1 MPHYAGAIAFNPY
14 SMQPEALD
22 TFQDTL
28 RESLAKDGLSAAIA
42 MLKKALPEQ
51 TEKYNLVFQLETRLN
66 RINKDRIKGILSQ
79 EQLEIA
85 YNRLSDDILN
95 LVANLN
101 TEDFEVSS
109 AAATAGGR
117 KTGSLLYQI
126 PRKME
131 LDPEKAYRCIV
142 RLAFN
147 EEVIVENLDLNK
159 DTVLKPVRVSEI
171 MEVELK
177 DPNDTP
183 AFNIQLI
190 NSAEQFLEEH
200 AYTEWQFKVKPI
212 RTGALPLLLLVAVK
226 EYLHN
231 RPVKRE
237 IVLEEIIEVVAEP
250 VENVEAA
257 ADFQSAGY
265 TFLYSSEPESRKGSL
280 IATVVNGKYS
290 MVASILLLFMFA
302 AGIWAL
308 GTRFGWFNWTPKVI
322 DKPKKEQT
330 DPSKKTNP
338 SKGDSNQAKLDI
350 VLDTAIAPKDTPAT
364 VLNDRPIKVKP
375 GDPAKNNPVRTAN
388 KGKALPKIKNTGQK
402 QVKSLDNKPLDP
414 GPIKPVDPTKVR
426 KSGFTMVRVEG
437 GKLPLGKHY
446 GTKTCPIDTIQ
457 INSFRLGKYEITQT
471 DWLEIMGK
479 NPAFKK
485 SCADCPVENVSWID
499 VQEFLQKA
507 SKVRGKKYR
516 LPYEVEWEYAARG
529 GKNPHGFQ
537 YPGSKQASEVA
548 WFSTIKEHTHKVGLK
563 KPNNLDIYD
572 LGGNVREWCQGSFPA
587 ALNCKV
593 ENEAKKPLRG
603 GSWVSARSKIK
614 VTARAEAKSS
624 SRDEQ
629 SGLRLIEE

>member
-1 MPHYAGAIAFNPY
+1 
-14 SMQPEALD
+14 MQPEALD

-28 RESLAKDGLSAAIA
+28 RESLVKDGLSAAIA

-79 EQLEIA
+79 EQLELA

-95 LVANLN
+95 LVANLSA
-101 TEDFEVSS
+101 EDFEVPS
-109 AAATAGGR
+109 ATAAAGGR
-117 KTGSLLYQI
+117 KTGALLYQI

-131 LDPEKAYRCIV
+131 LDSEKTYRCIV

-177 DPNDTP
+177 DPNDAP

-212 RTGALPLLLLVAVK
+212 RTGPLPLLLVVAVK

-250 VENVEAA
+250 VENVEAT

-265 TFLYSSEPESRKGSL
+265 TFLYSSEPESRTGGF
-280 IATVVNGKYS
+280 IATVANGKYS
-290 MVASILLLFMFA
+290 MVASILLLFLFA

-308 GTRFGWFNWTPKVI
+308 GTRLGWF
-322 DKPKKEQT
+322 DRKPKIIDEPKQE
-330 DPSKKTNP
+330 KTNP
-338 SKGDSNQAKLDI
+338 SQKTNPEKRDTNQSTIDI
-350 VLDTAIAPKDTPAT
+350 VLDSPVAPKDTPAT
-364 VLNDRPIKVKP
+364 VLNNTPIKGKP
-375 GDPAKNNPVRTAN
+375 ANPTKSNPGSIGN
-388 KGKALPKIKNTGQK
+388 KGKAVPKIKNTGQK
-402 QVKSLDNKPLDP
+402 AVKSLENKPLNP
-414 GPIKPVDPTKVR
+414 GPIKPIDPSKVR
-426 KSGFTMVRVEG
+426 KSGFTMVKVEG
-437 GKLPLGKHY
+437 GKLPIEKHY
-446 GTKTCPIDTIQ
+446 GSRICPSDTIK

-471 DWLEIMGK
+471 DWLEVMGK

-485 SCADCPVENVSWID
+485 GCADCPVENVSWND
-499 VQEFLQKA
+499 AQEFLQKA

-572 LGGNVREWCQGSFPA
+572 LGGNVREWCQGSFPTN
-587 ALNCKV
+587 LSCKV
-593 ENEAKKPLRG
+593 ENEVKKPLRG
-603 GSWVSARSKIK
+603 GSWVSPKNKIK
-614 VTARAEAKSS
+614 VTARADAKLN

>member
-1 MPHYAGAIAFNPY
+1 
-14 SMQPEALD
+14 MQPEALD

-28 RESLAKDGLSAAIA
+28 RESLAKDGLSSALA

-95 LVANLN
+95 LVANLIP
-101 TEDFEVSS
+101 EDFELTT
-109 AAATAGGR
+109 AAEASGGR
-117 KTGSLLYQI
+117 KTGALLYQI

-177 DPNDTP
+177 DPNDSP

-212 RTGALPLLLLVAVK
+212 RTGELPLLLVVAVK

-250 VENVEAA
+250 VENVEDT

-265 TFLYSSEPESRKGSL
+265 TFLYSSEPENRTGGL
-280 IATVVNGKYS
+280 ISTFANGKYS

-308 GTRFGWFNWTPKVI
+308 GAWLGWFDSKPKVI
-322 DKPKKEQT
+322 DPPGKTEKT
-330 DPSKKTNP
+330 DPSKKPNLQLPDSTKQTLDNP
-338 SKGDSNQAKLDI
+338 
-350 VLDTAIAPKDTPAT
+350 LDTPIPKKDTSAT
-364 VLNDRPIKVKP
+364 VLNNKPIKPINLPKSNPGNSGNKVK
-375 GDPAKNNPVRTAN
+375 AV
-388 KGKALPKIKNTGQK
+388 PKIKNTGQK
-402 QVKSLDNKPLDP
+402 TVKPIDTKTIDP

-437 GKLPLGKHY
+437 GKFPLGKHY
-446 GTKTCPIDTIQ
+446 GNKICPTDTIQ

-471 DWLEIMGK
+471 DWLEIMDK

-485 SCADCPVENVSWID
+485 SCADCPVENVSWNDI
-499 VQEFLQKA
+499 QEFLQKA
-507 SKVRGKKYR
+507 SKARGKKYR

-537 YPGSKQASEVA
+537 YPGSKQASDVA

-572 LGGNVREWCQGSFPA
+572 LGGNVREWCNGSFPA
-587 ALNCKV
+587 SLNCKI

-603 GSWVSARSKIK
+603 GSWVSSKNKIK
-614 VTARAEAKSS
+614 VIARAEEKPI

-629 SGLRLIEE
+629 SGLRLVEE

>member
-1 MPHYAGAIAFNPY
+1 
-14 SMQPEALD
+14 MQPEALD

-28 RESLAKDGLSAAIA
+28 RESLAKDGLSSAIT

-66 RINKDRIKGILSQ
+66 RINKDRIKGILTQ

-85 YNRLSDDILN
+85 YNRLSDDILS
-95 LVANLN
+95 LVANLT
-101 TEDFEVSS
+101 TEDFEVPSV
-109 AAATAGGR
+109 AEAAGGR
-117 KTGSLLYQI
+117 KTGALLYQI

-177 DPNDTP
+177 DPNDAP

-190 NSAEQFLEEH
+190 NSAEQFLEER

-212 RTGALPLLLLVAVK
+212 RTGALPLLLVVAVK

-250 VENVEAA
+250 LENVEATA
-257 ADFQSAGY
+257 GFQSAGY
-265 TFLYSSEPESRKGSL
+265 TFLYSSEPESRTGGL

-308 GTRFGWFNWTPKVI
+308 GTRLGWF
-322 DKPKKEQT
+322 DRKPKIIEEPKQEKTDSSLKSNQT
-330 DPSKKTNP
+330 KR
-338 SKGDSNQAKLDI
+338 DSNQATIDV
-350 VLDTAIAPKDTPAT
+350 VLDTPVAPKDTSAT
-364 VLNDRPIKVKP
+364 ALNNKQIKVKP
-375 GDPAKNNPVRTAN
+375 SDPAKNKTSGAAN
-388 KGKALPKIKNTGQK
+388 KSRTIPKIKNTDQK
-402 QVKSLDNKPLDP
+402 PVKPLENKPLDP
-414 GPIKPVDPTKVR
+414 GPIKPGDPTKVR

-437 GKLPLGKHY
+437 GKLPLEKHY
-446 GTKTCPIDTIQ
+446 GNKVCPTDTIQ
-457 INSFRLGKYEITQT
+457 INNFRLGKYEITQT

-479 NPAFKK
+479 NPSFKK
-485 SCADCPVENVSWID
+485 GCADCPVENVSWNDI
-499 VQEFLQKA
+499 QEFLQKA
-507 SKVRGKKYR
+507 SKARGKRYR

-587 ALNCKV
+587 QFNCKV

-603 GSWVSARSKIK
+603 GSWVSPKNKIK
-614 VTARAEAKSS
+614 VTARADAKLNI
-624 SRDEQ
+624 RDEQ

>member
-1 MPHYAGAIAFNPY
+1 
-14 SMQPEALD
+14 MQAEALD

-28 RESLAKDGLSAAIA
+28 RESLAKDGLSSALA

-79 EQLEIA
+79 EQLELA

-95 LVANLN
+95 LVANLSPA
-101 TEDFEVSS
+101 DFELPT
-109 AAATAGGR
+109 AAEAKGGR
-117 KTGSLLYQI
+117 KTGALLYQI

-131 LDPEKAYRCIV
+131 LDPEKAYRCVV

-147 EEVIVENLDLNK
+147 EEVIVENLDLTK

-177 DPNDTP
+177 DPNDSP

-212 RTGALPLLLLVAVK
+212 RTGALPLLLVVAVK

-250 VENVEAA
+250 VENIEDT

-265 TFLYSSEPESRKGSL
+265 TFLYSSEPENRSGGL
-280 IATVVNGKYS
+280 ISTFANGKYS
-290 MVASILLLFMFA
+290 MVASILLLILFA

-308 GTRFGWFNWTPKVI
+308 GSRLNWFKWQPNVI
-322 DKPKKEQT
+322 DPPGKIEKTDPPKKPNRQLPDST
-330 DPSKKTNP
+330 IPTLNNP
-338 SKGDSNQAKLDI
+338 
-350 VLDTAIAPKDTPAT
+350 LDTPVPKKDTSAT
-364 VLNDRPIKVKP
+364 VRNSKPTKPIDQP
-375 GDPAKNNPVRTAN
+375 KNNPGTSGN
-388 KGKALPKIKNTGQK
+388 KVKVVPKIKNTGQK
-402 QVKSLDNKPLDP
+402 TVKPIDTKTIDP

-426 KSGFTMVRVEG
+426 KSGFMMVKVEG
-437 GKLPLGKHY
+437 GKLPLEKHY
-446 GTKTCPIDTIQ
+446 GSKICPADTIQ

-485 SCADCPVENVSWID
+485 SCADCPVENVSWNDI
-499 VQEFLQKA
+499 QEFLQKA
-507 SKVRGKKYR
+507 SKARGKKYR

-537 YPGSKQASEVA
+537 YPGSKQASDVA

-572 LGGNVREWCQGSFPA
+572 LGGNVREWCSGSFPA
-587 ALNCKV
+587 SLNCKI

-603 GSWVSARSKIK
+603 GSWVSPKNKIK
-614 VTARAEAKSS
+614 VIARAEAKPN

-629 SGLRLIEE
+629 SGLRLVEE

>member
-1 MPHYAGAIAFNPY
+1 
-14 SMQPEALD
+14 MQAEALD

-28 RESLAKDGLSAAIA
+28 RESLANDGLSSALA

-79 EQLEIA
+79 EQLELA

-95 LVANLN
+95 LVANLSPA
-101 TEDFEVSS
+101 DFELPT
-109 AAATAGGR
+109 AAEAKGGR
-117 KTGSLLYQI
+117 KTGALLYQI

-131 LDPEKAYRCIV
+131 LDPEKTYRCVV

-147 EEVIVENLDLNK
+147 EEVIVENLDLTK

-177 DPNDTP
+177 DPNDSP

-212 RTGALPLLLLVAVK
+212 RTGALPLLLVVAVK

-250 VENVEAA
+250 VENIEDT

-265 TFLYSSEPESRKGSL
+265 TFLYSSEPENRSGGL
-280 IATVVNGKYS
+280 ISTFANGKYS
-290 MVASILLLFMFA
+290 MVASILLLFLFA

-308 GTRFGWFNWTPKVI
+308 GSRLNWFKWQPNVI
-322 DKPKKEQT
+322 DPPGKIEKT
-330 DPSKKTNP
+330 DPSKKPNQQLPDSTTQTLNNP
-338 SKGDSNQAKLDI
+338 
-350 VLDTAIAPKDTPAT
+350 LDTPVPKKDTSAT
-364 VLNDRPIKVKP
+364 VRNSKPTKPIDQP
-375 GDPAKNNPVRTAN
+375 KNNPSTSGN
-388 KGKALPKIKNTGQK
+388 KVKVVPKIKNTGQK
-402 QVKSLDNKPLDP
+402 TVKPIDTKIIDP
-414 GPIKPVDPTKVR
+414 GPIKPVDPAKVR
-426 KSGFTMVRVEG
+426 KSGFTMVKVEG

-446 GTKTCPIDTIQ
+446 GSKICPADTIQ
-457 INSFRLGKYEITQT
+457 IKSFRLGKYEITQT

-485 SCADCPVENVSWID
+485 SCADCPVENVSWNDI
-499 VQEFLQKA
+499 QEFLQKA
-507 SKVRGKKYR
+507 SKARGKKYR

-537 YPGSKQASEVA
+537 YPGSKQASDVA

-572 LGGNVREWCQGSFPA
+572 LGGNVREWCSGSFPA
-587 ALNCKV
+587 SLNCKV
-593 ENEAKKPLRG
+593 ENDAKKPLRG
-603 GSWVSARSKIK
+603 GSWVSPKNKIK
-614 VTARAEAKSS
+614 VIARAEAKPN

-629 SGLRLIEE
+629 SGLRLVEE

>member
-1 MPHYAGAIAFNPY
+1 
-14 SMQPEALD
+14 MQAEALD

-28 RESLAKDGLSAAIA
+28 RESLAKDGLSSALA

-79 EQLEIA
+79 EQLELA

-95 LVANLN
+95 LVANLSPA
-101 TEDFEVSS
+101 DFELPT
-109 AAATAGGR
+109 AAEAKGSR
-117 KTGSLLYQI
+117 KTGALLYQI

-131 LDPEKAYRCIV
+131 LDPEKAYRCVV

-147 EEVIVENLDLNK
+147 EEVIVENLDLTK

-177 DPNDTP
+177 DPNDSP

-212 RTGALPLLLLVAVK
+212 RTGALPLLLVVAVK

-250 VENVEAA
+250 VENVEDT

-265 TFLYSSEPESRKGSL
+265 TFLYSSEPENRSGGL
-280 IATVVNGKYS
+280 ISTLANGKYS
-290 MVASILLLFMFA
+290 MVASILLLFLFA

-308 GTRFGWFNWTPKVI
+308 GSRLNWFKWQPNVI
-322 DKPKKEQT
+322 DPPGKIEKT
-330 DPSKKTNP
+330 DPSKKPNQQLPDSTKPTLNNP
-338 SKGDSNQAKLDI
+338 I
-350 VLDTAIAPKDTPAT
+350 DTPVPKKDTSAT
-364 VLNDRPIKVKP
+364 VQNSKPTKPIDQP
-375 GDPAKNNPVRTAN
+375 KNNPGSSSN
-388 KGKALPKIKNTGQK
+388 KVKVVPKIKNTGQK
-402 QVKSLDNKPLDP
+402 TVKPTDTKAIDP

-426 KSGFTMVRVEG
+426 KSGFTMVKVEG
-437 GKLPLGKHY
+437 GKFPLGKHY
-446 GTKTCPIDTIQ
+446 GSKVCPTDTIQ
-457 INSFRLGKYEITQT
+457 INSFRFGKYEITQT
-471 DWLEIMGK
+471 DWMEIMGK

-485 SCADCPVENVSWID
+485 SCADCPVENVSWNDI
-499 VQEFLQKA
+499 QEFLQKA
-507 SKVRGKKYR
+507 SKARGKKYR

-537 YPGSKQASEVA
+537 YPGSKQASDVA

-572 LGGNVREWCQGSFPA
+572 LGGNVREWCKGSFPA
-587 ALNCKV
+587 SLNCKI
-593 ENEAKKPLRG
+593 ESEAKKPLRG
-603 GSWVSARSKIK
+603 GSWVSPKNKIK
-614 VTARAEAKSS
+614 VIARAEAKTN

>member
-1 MPHYAGAIAFNPY
+1 
-14 SMQPEALD
+14 MQAEALD

-28 RESLAKDGLSAAIA
+28 RESLAKDGLSSALA

-79 EQLEIA
+79 EQLELA
-85 YNRLSDDILN
+85 YNRLSDDILS
-95 LVANLN
+95 LVANLSPA
-101 TEDFEVSS
+101 DFELPT
-109 AAATAGGR
+109 AAEAKGGR
-117 KTGSLLYQI
+117 KTGALLYQI

-131 LDPEKAYRCIV
+131 LDPEKTYRCVV

-147 EEVIVENLDLNK
+147 EEVIVENLDLTK

-177 DPNDTP
+177 DPNDSP

-212 RTGALPLLLLVAVK
+212 RTGALPLLLVVAVK

-250 VENVEAA
+250 VENVEDT

-265 TFLYSSEPESRKGSL
+265 TFLYSSEPENRSGGL
-280 IATVVNGKYS
+280 ISTLANGKYS
-290 MVASILLLFMFA
+290 MVASILLLFLFA

-308 GTRFGWFNWTPKVI
+308 GSRLNWFKWQPNVI
-322 DKPKKEQT
+322 DPPGKIEKT
-330 DPSKKTNP
+330 DPSKKPNQQLPDSTKPTLHNP
-338 SKGDSNQAKLDI
+338 
-350 VLDTAIAPKDTPAT
+350 LDTPVPKKDTSAT
-364 VLNDRPIKVKP
+364 VQNSKPAKPIDQP
-375 GDPAKNNPVRTAN
+375 KNNPGSSGSKV
-388 KGKALPKIKNTGQK
+388 KVVPKIKNTGQK
-402 QVKSLDNKPLDP
+402 TVKPTDTKAIDP
-414 GPIKPVDPTKVR
+414 GPIKPVDPAKMR
-426 KSGFTMVRVEG
+426 KSGFTMVKVEG

-446 GTKTCPIDTIQ
+446 GSKVCPTDTIQ
-457 INSFRLGKYEITQT
+457 ISSFRLGKYEITQT

-485 SCADCPVENVSWID
+485 SCADCPVENVSWNDI
-499 VQEFLQKA
+499 QEFLQKA
-507 SKVRGKKYR
+507 SKARGKKYR

-537 YPGSKQASEVA
+537 YPGSKQASDVA

-572 LGGNVREWCQGSFPA
+572 LGGNVREWCSGSFPA
-587 ALNCKV
+587 SLNCKI
-593 ENEAKKPLRG
+593 ESEAKKPLRG
-603 GSWVSARSKIK
+603 GSWVSPKNKIK
-614 VTARAEAKSS
+614 VIARAEAKPN